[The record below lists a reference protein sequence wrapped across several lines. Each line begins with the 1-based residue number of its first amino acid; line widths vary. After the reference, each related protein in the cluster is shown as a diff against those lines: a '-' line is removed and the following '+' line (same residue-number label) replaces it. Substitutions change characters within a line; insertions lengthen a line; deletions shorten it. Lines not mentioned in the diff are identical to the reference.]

1 MKKKIIGGLF
11 VFLVLMILFSLNIQA
26 SLVATIGMKGLS
38 FASPE
43 TAQMVQT
50 VMGITQPTAWAGG
63 YVTQQVTGE
72 AMQLIAEE
80 SPQTA
85 QVIQQY
91 NRVKGWIDEGAEI
104 TEELKMTE
112 NAELAGGSITI
123 SDKEQ
128 DVSSLVNSE
137 LEEGSI
143 KVSSMEVSSKRE
155 GEDVTLTA
163 KKGGYVEINGK
174 RYENLKEGSFIKI
187 GRDGSIT
194 EADLTATK
202 AGTYELGGKPIKV
215 EKDTRIVYE
224 DGVLSIYGEGKTV
237 ELEGQSIKLGEK
249 GISMYD
255 QTIIGDFT
263 SGEIHFEGE
272 VTLDEKGF
280 ILGANTKA
288 ESPDL
293 EITTSEEGEVLF
305 SKGCQDVSGFTNYVN
320 PCRGTLTMEG
330 EGFTVQPKGEKF
342 GVSIKEKDVLKF
354 DMDGGKVILEDG
366 LADISLKQQGTS
378 VKVTNGDIITTHK
391 LTEEG
396 IKVEVDPDSV
406 GKDSDVELTTAT
418 KGSSCTI
425 ETNPEGIVSYHCPI
439 GTSSPAAGGAITD
452 TTGMAEEGFLSGC
465 LKKVSIGKNYV
476 TEKLGLGP
484 KRQIVVGKSQYSE
497 GRVLY
502 PDTIT
507 KEPVKIESDCE
518 RCVYY
523 RIKGQDEYGEDVNYI
538 ISIDDRGVSG
548 YFEEGEG
555 NTLGPSVD
563 IFQDYEE
570 KALGL
575 KTPIFTEEEIGTE
588 FTPPR
593 GELEY
598 YHGGVWYMKD
608 GTVWQ
613 AQPDGTVQC
622 MNCRR

>member
-293 EITTSEEGEVLF
+293 EVTTSEEGEVYV
-305 SKGCQDVSGFTNYVN
+305 GMATN
-320 PCRGTLTMEG
+320 
-330 EGFTVQPKGEKF
+330 
-342 GVSIKEKDVLKF
+342 
-354 DMDGGKVILEDG
+354 
-366 LADISLKQQGTS
+366 
-378 VKVTNGDIITTHK
+378 KVTS
-391 LTEEG
+391 
-396 IKVEVDPDSV
+396 KV
-406 GKDSDVELTTAT
+406 
-418 KGSSCTI
+418 
-425 ETNPEGIVSYHCPI
+425 
-439 GTSSPAAGGAITD
+439 
-452 TTGMAEEGFLSGC
+452 
-465 LKKVSIGKNYV
+465 
-476 TEKLGLGP
+476 
-484 KRQIVVGKSQYSE
+484 
-497 GRVLY
+497 
-502 PDTIT
+502 
-507 KEPVKIESDCE
+507 
-518 RCVYY
+518 
-523 RIKGQDEYGEDVNYI
+523 
-538 ISIDDRGVSG
+538 RGV
-548 YFEEGEG
+548 FA
-555 NTLGPSVD
+555 V
-563 IFQDYEE
+563 I
-570 KALGL
+570 
-575 KTPIFTEEEIGTE
+575 
-588 FTPPR
+588 
-593 GELEY
+593 
-598 YHGGVWYMKD
+598 
-608 GTVWQ
+608 
-613 AQPDGTVQC
+613 
-622 MNCRR
+622 